1 LAILIQNVSKK
12 SGPVK
17 ISYQMEKKDEPRGV
31 YFQNGEALKTEMQII

>member
-17 ISYQMEKKDEPRGV
+17 ISYHMIIIGNFFIKYHGIIKKNHLSNNTD
-31 YFQNGEALKTEMQII
+31 